1 MSLDEQH
8 VALPKLYGAPAYA
21 RPRVPVEETPRPF
34 DPDELP
40 IAAARTAEE
49 QQFAESL
56 PGRAFVAGGNQ
67 RDAQSG
73 SPHEGDL
80 KGRPFLLR
88 SIAGRFFG
96 GDS

>member
-21 RPRVPVEETPRPF
+21 RPRAPYEQTPRPF

-40 IAAARTAEE
+40 IAAARTRAE
-49 QQFAESL
+49 QQFVESL
-56 PGRAFVAGGNQ
+56 PGRSYLAGGNP
-67 RDAQSG
+67 RDLQAS
-73 SPHEGDL
+73 SSRDGDL

-88 SIAGRFFG
+88 SIAGRLFG
-96 GDS
+96 GES

>member
-21 RPRVPVEETPRPF
+21 RPQRQVADTPRPL

-40 IAAARTAEE
+40 IAAARTPEE
-49 QQFAESL
+49 QQFAEVL
-56 PGRAFVAGGNQ
+56 PARAYVTGGAEARGQSAASGGGLIPRAFN
-67 RDAQSG
+67 
-73 SPHEGDL
+73 
-80 KGRPFLLR
+80 LR
-88 SIAGRFFG
+88 SIAGKLFR

>member
-21 RPRVPVEETPRPF
+21 RPRVPFDETPRPF

-40 IAAARTAEE
+40 IAAARTPEE

-56 PGRAFVAGGNQ
+56 PGRAFIPGGTQ
-67 RDAQSG
+67 RDARPPASRD
-73 SPHEGDL
+73 GDL

-88 SIAGRFFG
+88 SIAGRLFG
-96 GDS
+96 SES